1 MPDDTN
7 AAVLPAKNYG
17 QLDFIEMAASDS
29 KTEII
34 IKQGEFQALKG
45 LWVINGVDEAAAPE
59 QKPADEFF
67 LGILLGSALILERCA
82 MAEDQYQNRRCEFYG
97 DDPACC

>member
-45 LWVINGVDEAAAPE
+45 LWVINGVDE
-59 QKPADEFF
+59 
-67 LGILLGSALILERCA
+67 S
-82 MAEDQYQNRRCEFYG
+82 RRT
-97 DDPACC
+97 